1 MPFVDEFNG
10 FRPPSGV
17 TPAPEVA
24 PASGDT
30 IGAAFQQGNTL
41 VSGLHF
47 LNLPRFAAED
57 GYNPVDDL
65 KVRRPDLFY
74 SHGDRFTGSTSS
86 KQSDQIISEIERED
100 ANNRTLV
107 ASGWAGT
114 IAGLGAGA
122 MDPTMFL
129 PMGAVAKGGL
139 ATADALTTARSV
151 AKLALLQSTAQEAL
165 LSGTQQTRTLSESA
179 ANIGSATILGGM
191 LGAAGHAL
199 LAREGLAEKGAADLD
214 VARARLS
221 EHNGV
226 AEPAASA
233 PGVTGEAVP
242 GAAANSNLP
251 PPESAPQSVGAAVA
265 DTRDLSPT
273 PYGLDSIPGV
283 GKAVSKIFPNLDVLT
298 NGVDAAKR
306 AVTEL
311 AEVPLSLKANV
322 EGQTATRYGGPA
334 IDREIKLVREGLHA
348 QADDVM
354 MQQWSSYLEGQG
366 GQKPGVMQR
375 MTGNAGEG
383 RMTFDA
389 FDAAVYDALST
400 GDQHPIPQVAAAAQW
415 MRKNG
420 FDPVKER
427 AAAIDGFSET
437 KLREGETYAPRLWNK
452 DKISAQ
458 WNDYVGMWTEH
469 LQGEQTRKAQLQS
482 DINVHVAKLTALEE
496 RAAKLD
502 GQGSKAT
509 VELADVESQ
518 IAELRGRVETSLEQ
532 WGGKSAKEA
541 MRSIEAREKATMEA
555 ERPEG
560 APRLRSA
567 DKAVDRAVK
576 RILGSDRTLDRQELR
591 SRAEEIASRQIGTPD
606 GRLPYDSA
614 ETHGEA
620 GPGASELR
628 GHAARREIDL
638 PYDIA
643 KPWLDRSATQALKSY
658 THSVLPDAIIAE
670 RFDGDPA
677 MTSVMKEIES
687 SYAAKRAAAGD
698 SEAAQNKLKA
708 AMDNDIRIVAGMR
721 DRIRG
726 TYANDPQMRS
736 LARLSQNAL
745 KINNIISSHGMA
757 VASLPDFAGVVFRN
771 GFEGAFRD
779 AWLPFFN
786 SLIDKEGW
794 QAVKAAGQEWKAF
807 GIGIETQSAS
817 RNHALSD
824 INENYRPTSK
834 FERALS
840 WVSDKA
846 FLANLLAPLTD
857 IQKRMATNAVSHNI
871 IRMSQAV
878 AEGKATAKDI
888 QRLAEGN
895 ITEAQAAKIWDQFS
909 INGGASVK
917 GILLPNTAGWTDAAA
932 KRAFVGAVARDV
944 DIAVVQ
950 PGQEK
955 PFFMSKPGYNV
966 LGQYKAFS
974 FASTQRIL
982 IANLQRRDAASLS
995 GLITAVGMGMLSYRI
1010 NTMASGQPVSE
1021 RPQDWIKEGIS
1032 RGGILGVLD
1041 DANNFAAKATGGKA
1055 DLHRLYGADKPLTKF
1070 VNRDAASMFLGPTY
1084 GKVQSLMQVSRAATN
1099 PSTWGESDTHALR
1112 MATLGTNFP
1121 YLPRLFDQVEIGVN
1135 HALGIPMKAK
1145 N

>member
-1 MPFVDEFNG
+1 MPFVDELNG

-17 TPAPEVA
+17 TPTPEAAPQSEETF
-24 PASGDT
+24 S
-30 IGAAFQQGNTL
+30 AAFRQGNTL

-47 LNLPRFAAED
+47 LNLPRFSAED

-74 SHGDRFTGSTSS
+74 AQGDRFTGSNSS
-86 KQSDQIISEIERED
+86 KQTDQIISEIEREEGD
-100 ANNRTLV
+100 KKTLA
-107 ASGWAGT
+107 ASGWLGT
-114 IAGLGAGA
+114 VAGLGAGA
-122 MDPTMFL
+122 LDPTMFL
-129 PMGAVAKGGL
+129 PLGAVAKVGVAGE
-139 ATADALTTARSV
+139 TALSTAGTV
-151 AKLALLQSTAQEAL
+151 AKLALMQSTAQEAL
-165 LSGTQQTRTLSESA
+165 LSGTQQTRTLSESV
-179 ANIGSATILGGM
+179 ANIGSATLLGGM

-214 VARARLS
+214 ASREALS
-221 EHNGV
+221 VHNGV
-226 AEPAASA
+226 AEPVQAA
-233 PGVTGEAVP
+233 PGETGQAAP
-242 GAAANSNLP
+242 GAANSNVP
-251 PPESAPQSVGAAVA
+251 APEPAAQSIGAAVA

-283 GKAVSKIFPNLDVLT
+283 GKAVSKMYPTLDALT
-298 NGVDAAKR
+298 NGSDAAKR

-311 AEVPLSLKANV
+311 AEIPLALKANV

-348 QADDVM
+348 QAEDQM
-354 MQQWSSYLEGQG
+354 LAQWTSYLESQ
-366 GQKPGVMQR
+366 GQKPGVVQR
-375 MTGNAGEG
+375 MTGSG
-383 RMTFDA
+383 RGAMSFDDFDA
-389 FDAAVYDALST
+389 NVYDALST
-400 GDQHPIPQVAAAAQW
+400 GDQHPIPQVAAVAQW

-420 FDPVKER
+420 FDPIKQR
-427 AAAIDGFSET
+427 ASAIDGFSET

-458 WNDYVGMWTEH
+458 WNDYVKTWTDH
-469 LQGEQTRKAQLQS
+469 LEGEQTRKAQLQS
-482 DINVHVAKLTALEE
+482 DINAHVTKLTALEE
-496 RAAKLD
+496 RAAKLE
-502 GQGSKAT
+502 GKAESAA
-509 VELADVESQ
+509 ELADIDTQ
-518 IAELRGRVETSLEQ
+518 IGDIRGRIEGSLEK

-541 MRSIEAREKATMEA
+541 MRSIEAREKAAMEA

-560 APRLRSA
+560 APRLRAA
-567 DKAVDRAVK
+567 DKAVDRAVN

-591 SRAEEIASRQIGTPD
+591 SRAEQIASRQVGTPD

-614 ETHGEA
+614 ETHGETG

-677 MTSVMKEIES
+677 MTSAMKEIES
-687 SYAAKRAAAGD
+687 AYAAKRAAAGD
-698 SEAAQNKLKA
+698 NEAAQNKLKA
-708 AMDNDIRIVAGMR
+708 AMDNDIRIVAGIR
-721 DRIRG
+721 DRTRG
-726 TYANDPQMRS
+726 TFANDPQMRS

-745 KINNIISSHGMA
+745 KINNVISSHGMA

-771 GFEGAFRD
+771 GLQSAFRD
-779 AWLPFFN
+779 AWIPFFN
-786 SLIDKEGW
+786 SLIDKEAW
-794 QAVKAAGQEWKAF
+794 AAVKAAGNEWKAY

-846 FLANLLAPLTD
+846 FLVNLLAPLTD
-857 IQKRMATNAVSHNI
+857 IQKRMATNAISHNI
-871 IRMSQAV
+871 LRMSQAV

-895 ITEAQAAKIWDQFS
+895 VTEAQAARIYEQFS
-909 INGGASVK
+909 NNGGANVK
-917 GILLPNTAGWTDAAA
+917 GILLPNTAGWTDEATR
-932 KRAFVGAVARDV
+932 KAFVGAVARDV

-950 PGQEK
+950 PGAEK
-955 PFFMSKPGYNV
+955 PFFLSKPGYNV

-974 FASTQRIL
+974 ISSTQRIL

-995 GLITAVGMGMLSYRI
+995 GLITAVGMGMLAYRI
-1010 NTMASGQPVSE
+1010 NTMASGQPVSD
-1021 RPQDWIKEGIS
+1021 RPQDWIKEGIA
-1032 RGGILGVLD
+1032 RGGILGVFD
-1041 DANNFAAKATGGKA
+1041 DANALASKATGGKLDMYRA
-1055 DLHRLYGADKPLTKF
+1055 IGADKPLSKY

-1084 GKVQSLMQVSRAATN
+1084 GKIQNLMQISRGIAN
-1099 PSTWGESDTHALR
+1099 PTSWNESDTHALR
-1112 MATLGTNFP
+1112 MGILGTNFP
-1121 YLPRLFDQVEIGVN
+1121 YLPRLFDQVEVGVN

-1145 N
+1145 P